1 MISFSSLKAR
11 GKMRKVKCSKA
22 NIALSPIIMY
32 NKTVCKQPKAGEGF
46 MQKIKDFCKRH
57 RLLWLTLLV
66 ALAAA
71 AVAAWAGFDLGSG
84 WITSRCMKSSTMI
97 IPVPL

>member
-1 MISFSSLKAR
+1 
-11 GKMRKVKCSKA
+11 MRKVKCSKA

-66 ALAAA
+66 ALAAC
-71 AVAAWAGFDLGSG
+71 
-84 WITSRCMKSSTMI
+84 RCCGR
-97 IPVPL
+97 VGRV

>member
-1 MISFSSLKAR
+1 
-11 GKMRKVKCSKA
+11 
-22 NIALSPIIMY
+22 
-32 NKTVCKQPKAGEGF
+32 

-71 AVAAWAGFDLGSG
+71 AVAAWAGFDLGQRVDNQPVYE
-84 WITSRCMKSSTMI
+84 IVNDDYTRTVV
-97 IPVPL
+97 IPATADAATQDDGTTGFTCPFRSKAGSAFTGFDWT

>member
-1 MISFSSLKAR
+1 
-11 GKMRKVKCSKA
+11 MRKVKCSKA

-57 RLLWLTLLV
+57 R
-66 ALAAA
+66 
-71 AVAAWAGFDLGSG
+71 
-84 WITSRCMKSSTMI
+84 RCGR
-97 IPVPL
+97 VGRV

>member
-1 MISFSSLKAR
+1 
-11 GKMRKVKCSKA
+11 
-22 NIALSPIIMY
+22 MY

-71 AVAAWAGFDLGSG
+71 AVAAWAGLTLASG
-84 WITSRCMKSSTMI
+84 WITNRCMKSSTMI

>member
-1 MISFSSLKAR
+1 
-11 GKMRKVKCSKA
+11 MRKIKCSKL
-22 NIALSPIIMY
+22 ILHFRLIIMY

-66 ALAAA
+66 AL
-71 AVAAWAGFDLGSG
+71 GCC
-84 WITSRCMKSSTMI
+84 RCGR
-97 IPVPL
+97 VGRV

>member
-1 MISFSSLKAR
+1 
-11 GKMRKVKCSKA
+11 MRKVKCSKA

-57 RLLWLTLLV
+57 RLLWLYLTRETDLLTDFPRTLHIAPEVCIMRHLKP
-66 ALAAA
+66 
-71 AVAAWAGFDLGSG
+71 AG
-84 WITSRCMKSSTMI
+84 
-97 IPVPL
+97 V

>member
-1 MISFSSLKAR
+1 
-11 GKMRKVKCSKA
+11 
-22 NIALSPIIMY
+22 
-32 NKTVCKQPKAGEGF
+32 

-71 AVAAWAGFDLGSG
+71 PGGARARVRH
-84 WITSRCMKSSTMI
+84 RCGR
-97 IPVPL
+97 VGRV